1 MPIPWALAFKVIPW
15 SDVISAAPGVVRSAQ
30 KLWKQVGGSA
40 AAGAE
45 TSAGEALAEQP
56 PDHRLA
62 RLEGELARMDE
73 QLARQAEVL
82 STLAE
87 QNARLVEAIEVLRQR
102 SRLLGLTAVVL
113 TLGLVAAFFTLG

>member
-1 MPIPWALAFKVIPW
+1 MPFPWALAFKVIPW

-40 AAGAE
+40 APGAAAAAGD
-45 TSAGEALAEQP
+45 ALARQP
-56 PDHRLA
+56 PDQRIA
-62 RLEGELARMDE
+62 RLEGELARLDE

-87 QNARLVEAIEVLRQR
+87 QNGRLVEAIEVLRQR
-102 SRLLGLTAVVL
+102 SRLLGLGAAIL
-113 TLGLVAAFFTLG
+113 ALGLVFAFVTLG